1 MNLIETILN
10 ASGGGAL
17 SEIASKLDLDG
28 GQVGDILKH
37 LAPAL
42 GRGIQRNTAD
52 QGGLD
57 ALVNALGKGNHER
70 YLENPSSVTQQ
81 DAIDDGNGILGHIF
95 GNKEVSRK
103 VATHA
108 SNQTGVSS
116 SLIKKMLPMIA
127 SLAMGAL
134 AKQNRAQPGFANANN
149 AAPQGGGIAG
159 TLLNSFLDAD
169 KDGSIMDDLLGM
181 AGKLLR

>member
-1 MNLIETILN
+1 MNLIETILK
-10 ASGGGAL
+10 ASGGSAL
-17 SEIASKLDLDG
+17 SEIASKLNIDG
-28 GQVGDILKH
+28 GQATEILKQ

-42 GRGIQRNTAD
+42 GRGISRNTAD

-57 ALVNALGKGNHER
+57 ALINALGKGNHER
-70 YLENPSSVTQQ
+70 YLDNPNAVTEQ

-95 GNKEVSRK
+95 GSKEVSRK

-149 AAPQGGGIAG
+149 AAPQSGGIAG
-159 TLLNSFLDAD
+159 GLLNSFLDAD

-181 AGKLLR
+181 AGKFLR

>member
-17 SEIASKLDLDG
+17 GEIASKLNIDG
-28 GQVGDILKH
+28 GQATEILKH

-42 GRGIQRNTAD
+42 GRGISRNTAD

-70 YLENPSSVTQQ
+70 YLDNPGAVTQQ

-95 GNKEVSRK
+95 GSKDVSRK

-108 SNQTGVSS
+108 SDQTGISS

-134 AKQNRAQPGFANANN
+134 AKQNRAQPGFANANS
-149 AAPQGGGIAG
+149 AQQSGGIAG
-159 TLLNSFLDAD
+159 GLLNSFLDAD